1 VGQVNEDEPR
11 DGFTVS
17 RVDGMVR
24 LEMTD
29 VYGEGDVY
37 DFPPRDAVR
46 IATPLLHH
54 AARELP

>member
-1 VGQVNEDEPR
+1 VNQDEAR

-46 IATPLLHH
+46 IATALLHH